1 MNIELKPLIEEEK
14 EDFAIRNKRA
24 FVEMITEEF
33 GEQDFDPV
41 SDEDVKRPLDHPDAK
56 AYNIVCNNKIIG
68 GILVRINNETN
79 LNSLEAVFVETEL
92 RGKGIGAKVW
102 DMIEKLYPETVTWE
116 THTPYFNVSN
126 IHFYVNKCGF
136 HIVEFF
142 NPAHPE
148 PDDEDMPGGVMFFRF
163 EKQMKKQK

>member
-1 MNIELKPLIEEEK
+1 MNIELKPLLDEEK
-14 EDFAIRNKRA
+14 EDFAKRNKKA

-41 SDEDVKRPLDHPDAK
+41 SDEDVKRPLDHPDSK
-56 AYNIVCNNKIIG
+56 AYNIMCGGKTVG
-68 GILVRINNETN
+68 GILVRINKGTN
-79 LNSLEAVFVETEL
+79 LNSLDAIFVDGDL
-92 RGKGIGAKVW
+92 RGKGIGIKVW
-102 DMIEKLYPETVTWE
+102 NLIEQMYPETCVWE
-116 THTPYFNVSN
+116 THTPYFNISN

-148 PDDEDMPGGVMFFRF
+148 PDDDDMPGGVMFFRF
-163 EKQMKKQK
+163 EKQMKNRI